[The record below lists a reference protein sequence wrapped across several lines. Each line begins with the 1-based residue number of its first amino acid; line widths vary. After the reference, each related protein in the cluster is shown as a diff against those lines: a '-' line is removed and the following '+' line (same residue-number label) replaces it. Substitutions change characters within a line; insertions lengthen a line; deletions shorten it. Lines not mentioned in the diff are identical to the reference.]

1 MNQVMPDFKEEL
13 RLQRLMFGD
22 RYAVNPD
29 LVEQARVIDA
39 MYAQDEGEPITS
51 YAERRGE

>member
-1 MNQVMPDFKEEL
+1 MQAAPNFKEEL

-22 RYAVNPD
+22 RYAANPE
-29 LVEQARVIDA
+29 LAEQARVIDA
-39 MYAQDEGEPITS
+39 MYAQDEAEPVPN

>member
-1 MNQVMPDFKEEL
+1 MSQIVPDFKEEL

-22 RYAVNPD
+22 RYAANPD
-29 LVEQARVIDA
+29 LAEQARVIDA
-39 MYAQDEGEPITS
+39 MYAQDEAEPITS

>member
-1 MNQVMPDFKEEL
+1 MQAVPNFKEEL

-22 RYAVNPD
+22 RYAANPG
-29 LVEQARVIDA
+29 LAEQARVIDE
-39 MYAQDEGEPITS
+39 MYAQDEAEPVTS